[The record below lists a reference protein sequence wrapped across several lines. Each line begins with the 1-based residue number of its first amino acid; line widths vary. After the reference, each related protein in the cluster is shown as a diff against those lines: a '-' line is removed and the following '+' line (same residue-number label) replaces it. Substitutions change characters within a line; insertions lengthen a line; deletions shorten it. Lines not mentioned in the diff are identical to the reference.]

1 MIKLDK
7 GGRPKKNT
15 FSHTVTG
22 KNQILIADGKMYRQ
36 NKKKEWVA
44 IPKT

>member
-22 KNQILIADGKMYRQ
+22 KNRALLTPDGLVFYDKR
-36 NKKKEWVA
+36 KKVSKR
-44 IPKT
+44 